1 MTVQPVSFLSLI
13 GMALTLIISA
23 GVPVLLFIRWRK
35 NRNVRISSLIFGAIV
50 YYVAAK
56 VLEPSANAAILSN
69 VGGAMMKNMF
79 IYAVYVGLIAVVIEE
94 GCRYLTLK
102 SLVKNV
108 DEDNALF
115 FGLGFCGLEAILT
128 AAWPQVS
135 NILNSVLINNGMMG
149 RTLEML
155 QEPDLSAT
163 YFAIAPL
170 WETPALTFMLAGLE
184 RALIILMHICLSLL
198 IFYFIKSGNKKHL
211 AVALIAHFAV
221 VAFSALMSQMDLATL
236 SVLVT
241 AAVTAALAVFTQRS
255 HKEYEANRPMGEYA
269 VLESAGEENVQDN

>member
-1 MTVQPVSFLSLI
+1 MTVQPVSFLSII
-13 GMALTLIISA
+13 GMALTLIISI
-23 GVPVLLFIRWRK
+23 GVPVALFLRWRK
-35 NRNVRISSLIFGAIV
+35 NRDVRTSSLVFGALV

-56 VLEPSANAAILSN
+56 VLEPFVNAAILSN

-79 IYAVYVGLIAVVIEE
+79 IYAVYVGLIAVVVEE

-108 DEDNALF
+108 DEDNALY

-155 QEPDLSAT
+155 KEPDLSAT

-170 WETPALTFMLAGLE
+170 WETPSLTFMLAGFE
-184 RALIILMHICLSLL
+184 RALIILMHLCLSLV
-198 IFYFIKSGNKKHL
+198 IFYFIKSGDKKYIGI
-211 AVALIAHFAV
+211 ALIAHFAV
-221 VAFSALMSQMDLATL
+221 VACSALMSQMGIAML

-241 AAVTAALAVFTQRS
+241 AAVTAALAVFTQHS
-255 HKEYEANRPMGEYA
+255 HKEFEANRPMGEYA
-269 VLESAGEENVQDN
+269 VFEGSGEENVQDN